1 MLPKIK
7 TAISAAVTLSILV
20 ASHANAAS
28 LLKMPLTSTL
38 VNAASNAF
46 NPTAPIYNAVVK
58 LVTPVQAGD
67 NQTFR
72 GVVVDTGS
80 AILWVGG
87 EKQYMPGPYTRA
99 IYLTFSVGYGT
110 GSVNGTAYLDRV
122 TIGDATTMS
131 QIIGSAEYVSGF
143 TLIEPL
149 DGILGLGPSGSN
161 GGEVSGSNTTPTFVE
176 NLVSEGIIEKPVFGI
191 YVSPLSENGT
201 SEGVGEIT
209 FGGIDQSRFN
219 GTITWLPQNLPY
231 NFHWEFNASSF
242 ACGNSV
248 VVDGPIY
255 ARTDTGVLYIGIPSD
270 ALDSIVQS
278 IPGSTVDGSSPIH
291 TLVFPANITV
301 DSLPSLDIGI
311 GSLTFSFPSSK

>member
-219 GTITWLPQNLPY
+219 G
-231 NFHWEFNASSF
+231 
-242 ACGNSV
+242 ACV
-248 VVDGPIY
+248 V
-255 ARTDTGVLYIGIPSD
+255 SD
-270 ALDSIVQS
+270 IILR
-278 IPGSTVDGSSPIH
+278 
-291 TLVFPANITV
+291 
-301 DSLPSLDIGI
+301 
-311 GSLTFSFPSSK
+311 